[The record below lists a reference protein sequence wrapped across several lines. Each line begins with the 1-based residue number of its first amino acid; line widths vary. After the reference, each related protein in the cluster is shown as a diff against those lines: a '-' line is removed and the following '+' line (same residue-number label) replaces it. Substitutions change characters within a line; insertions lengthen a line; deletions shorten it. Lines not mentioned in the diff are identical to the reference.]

1 MGRRGGEVRRAEEVR
16 ASDAGCRA
24 DEPQDILHAEP
35 AHHVNELM
43 DISETPPASRGHR
56 LAALLR
62 RHWWVLAACA
72 LAVALRAPFVAIM
85 HSQPTSD
92 SLVYVTAARSL
103 AEGHGYSY
111 NGHPTAFFPIGWP
124 ALIAALYLVSRSYS
138 FAMILWA
145 GVGLWAATTALI
157 YVSGLKLGGRTTA
170 IIAAFIVAA
179 YPDFIFPSLRAFSE
193 NLFIPL
199 LVGACILLVPR
210 AGERLGARRAALAGL
225 VLGLAILVRSTA
237 ALLPMVLGLWLLLQ
251 YRDRRAVMVAA
262 AFVAVAYLVLVP
274 WLVRNEVVMKTL
286 AISTNGGYTL
296 WLGDNPHATGGN
308 AVTKEHPRW
317 DLHTTA
323 REVRDNQRRT
333 QRALEFIT
341 HHTGQWL
348 GLIPAKAYYLFDW
361 NAGALERSTD
371 AANTDP
377 QARVRERVLTPA
389 EHTLIVTARR
399 FYPALRVVNW
409 LWWLG
414 GFAAVAWAI
423 RRRRPGATLVAI
435 VVALWIVLHVTL
447 IHGQFRYMLSVQ
459 PLMAAPMAWALV
471 TLCAGA
477 WVRARPGGANAGTRG
492 DVAD

>member
-1 MGRRGGEVRRAEEVR
+1 MTE
-16 ASDAGCRA
+16 SPDI
-24 DEPQDILHAEP
+24 PQ
-35 AHHVNELM
+35 
-43 DISETPPASRGHR
+43 TPPASRGQR

-92 SLVYVTAARSL
+92 SLVYVTTAHSL

-124 ALIAALYLVSRSYS
+124 AFIAAMYLITRTYS
-138 FAMILWA
+138 FAMVLWA
-145 GVGLWAATTALI
+145 GVGLWAVATALI
-157 YVSGLKLGGRTTA
+157 YVFGLKLGGRTTA
-170 IIAAFIVAA
+170 IVAALIVAA

-193 NLFIPL
+193 NLFVPVFI
-199 LVGACILLVPR
+199 GACILLVPR
-210 AGERLGARRAALAGL
+210 DGERLTVRRAALAGL

-237 ALLPMVLGLWLLLQ
+237 VLLPIALGLWLLLA
-251 YRDRRAVMVAA
+251 YRDRRALKVAVTFA
-262 AFVAVAYLVLVP
+262 AVAYLVLVP

-296 WLGDNPHATGGN
+296 WLGDNPNATGGN
-308 AVTKEHPRW
+308 AVNKEHPRW
-317 DLHTTA
+317 DLHSTA

-333 QRALEFIT
+333 QRALNFIT
-341 HHTGQWL
+341 HHTWQWL
-348 GLIPAKAYYLFDW
+348 SLIPAKAYYLFDW

-371 AANTDP
+371 AANNDP

-389 EHTLIVTARR
+389 EHTLITTARR
-399 FYPALRVVNW
+399 FYPTLRVVNW
-409 LWWLG
+409 AWWLG
-414 GFAAVAWAI
+414 GFAAVVWAV

-435 VVALWIVLHVTL
+435 VVGLWIVLHVTL

-459 PLMAAPMAWALV
+459 PLMAAPIAWALV
-471 TLCAGA
+471 TLCRRA
-477 WVRARPGGANAGTRG
+477 WARVRPGDAANSAPRETGAQTPG
-492 DVAD
+492 DAAV

>member
-1 MGRRGGEVRRAEEVR
+1 MTQP
-16 ASDAGCRA
+16 D
-24 DEPQDILHAEP
+24 DITE
-35 AHHVNELM
+35 
-43 DISETPPASRGHR
+43 SPPASRGDR

-103 AEGHGYSY
+103 AQGHGYSY

-124 ALIAALYLVSRSYS
+124 AFIAALYLMSRSYS
-138 FAMILWA
+138 FAMVLWA

-157 YVSGLKLGGRTTA
+157 YVFGLKLGGRTTA
-170 IIAAFIVAA
+170 IVAAFIVAG
-179 YPDFIFPSLRAFSE
+179 YPDFIFPSLRAYSE
-193 NLFIPL
+193 NLFVPVFI
-199 LVGACILLVPR
+199 GACILLVPR
-210 AGERLGARRAALAGL
+210 AGERLGVRRAALAGL

-237 ALLPMVLGLWLLLQ
+237 VLLPVVLGLWLLLQ
-251 YRDRRAVMVAA
+251 YRDRLSLKVAVTFA
-262 AFVAVAYLVLVP
+262 AVAYLVLVP

-308 AVTKEHPRW
+308 AVNKEHPRW

-323 REVRDNQRRT
+323 REVRDNRRRT
-333 QRALEFIT
+333 QRALDFIT
-341 HHTGQWL
+341 HHTAQWL

-371 AANTDP
+371 AADADP
-377 QARVRERVLTPA
+377 QARVHERVLTPA

-399 FYPALRVVNW
+399 CYPVLRVLNW

-414 GFAAVAWAI
+414 GLAAVSWAI
-423 RRRRPGATLVAI
+423 ARRRPGATLVAI

-459 PLMAAPMAWALV
+459 PLMAAPIAWALI
-471 TLCAGA
+471 TLCASA
-477 WVRARPGGANAGTRG
+477 WARVRPGDANAQTPG
-492 DVAD
+492 DAAA

>member
-1 MGRRGGEVRRAEEVR
+1 LT
-16 ASDAGCRA
+16 
-24 DEPQDILHAEP
+24 EPQDILQ
-35 AHHVNELM
+35 
-43 DISETPPASRGHR
+43 TPPASRGDR

-92 SLVYVTAARSL
+92 SYVYVTAARSL

-124 ALIAALYLVSRSYS
+124 AFIAALYLISRSYS
-138 FAMILWA
+138 FAMVLWA
-145 GVGLWAATTALI
+145 GVGLWASATALI
-157 YVSGLKLGGRTTA
+157 YVFGLKLGSRATG
-170 IIAAFIVAA
+170 IVAAFIVAA

-193 NLFIPL
+193 NLFVPVFI
-199 LVGACILLVPR
+199 GACILLVPR
-210 AGERLGARRAALAGL
+210 AGERLGMRRAALAGL

-237 ALLPMVLGLWLLLQ
+237 ILLPAVLGLWLLLQ
-251 YRDRRAVMVAA
+251 YRDRLSLKVAVTFA
-262 AFVAVAYLVLVP
+262 AVAYLVLVP

-308 AVTKEHPRW
+308 AVNKEHPRW
-317 DLHTTA
+317 DLHSTA
-323 REVRDNQRRT
+323 REARDNQRRT
-333 QRALEFIT
+333 QRALDFIT
-341 HHTGQWL
+341 HHTVEWL
-348 GLIPAKAYYLFDW
+348 GLIPAKTYYLFDW

-399 FYPALRVVNW
+399 IYPVLRVVNW

-414 GFAAVAWAI
+414 GFAAVVWAI
-423 RRRRPGATLVAI
+423 RRRRPGATLVAV

-459 PLMAAPMAWALV
+459 PLMAAPIAWALV
-471 TLCAGA
+471 TLCGSA
-477 WVRARPGGANAGTRG
+477 WARVRPGEAGGQTPG
-492 DVAD
+492 DAPA